1 MEQLQLKEVYPPPV
15 VKPLKFIVIGNPE
28 NRRIGL
34 FHQALN
40 YWNLSSAKVLDY
52 LDLIGQLEN
61 LANIIVS
68 QTTIRIESPERN
80 FLVEKAIIAAEAN
93 IEPEEN
99 HQQIT
104 AALMEKM
111 LILVIGSVTQWF
123 GRFLVLNL
131 Y

>member
-52 LDLIGQLEN
+52 LDLICQLEN

-80 FLVEKAIIAAEAN
+80 FLVEKAIIAAGAN

>member
-80 FLVEKAIIAAEAN
+80 FLVEKAIIAAGAN

>member
-1 MEQLQLKEVYPPPV
+1 M
-15 VKPLKFIVIGNPE
+15 VKQLKFIVIGNPE

-52 LDLIGQLEN
+52 LDLICQLEN

-111 LILVIGSVTQWF
+111 LMLVIGSVTQWF